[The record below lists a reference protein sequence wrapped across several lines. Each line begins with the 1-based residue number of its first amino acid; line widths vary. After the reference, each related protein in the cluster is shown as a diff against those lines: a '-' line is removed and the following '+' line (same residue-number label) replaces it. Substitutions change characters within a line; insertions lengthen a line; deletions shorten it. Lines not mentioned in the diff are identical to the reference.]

1 MFKELAPLLAKRTL
15 ILTASA
21 LGEERIRVTITPRPT
36 GKDDAKELA
45 QPFTVEGTVEELDTE
60 LPGAIINFAA
70 AHMTLEKSLA
80 DVKAGMEA
88 TLKEVKDEA
97 AKKVAEAKKTNK
109 VGNKTATNTK
119 PAPEV
124 KKAPAPAPPS
134 LFDVGTPG
142 TETPAAAPAAAP
154 TSIATTTPEPDEDEE
169 EEDEEE
175 DEQDDAETPVTGVS
189 GIAAAAP
196 SSDSDEPRS
205 MFDAQAEEEAEILR
219 EAFPDLGG
227 QLIAA

>member
-60 LPGAIINFAA
+60 LPDAIINFAA

-88 TLKEVKDEA
+88 SLKEVKDEA

-109 VGNKTATNTK
+109 VGNKTATTTK

-124 KKAPAPAPPS
+124 KKAPEPPS
-134 LFDVGTPG
+134 LFDVGAPG
-142 TETPAAAPAAAP
+142 TETPAAAPDTAP
-154 TSIATTTPEPDEDEE
+154 TPIATTADEPDEVDEDEQEE
-169 EEDEEE
+169 EEE
-175 DEQDDAETPVTGVS
+175 EQDDAETPEAAA
-189 GIAAAAP
+189 GIAAAAAP
-196 SSDSDEPRS
+196 SNSDEPRS

>member
-60 LPGAIINFAA
+60 LPDAIINFAA

-88 TLKEVKDEA
+88 SLKEVKDEA

-109 VGNKTATNTK
+109 VGNKTATTTK

-124 KKAPAPAPPS
+124 KKAPEPPS
-134 LFDVGTPG
+134 LFDVGAPG
-142 TETPAAAPAAAP
+142 TETPAAAPDTAP
-154 TSIATTTPEPDEDEE
+154 TPIATTADEPDEVDEDEE
-169 EEDEEE
+169 EED
-175 DEQDDAETPVTGVS
+175 DDAEAPETEAS
-189 GIAAAAP
+189 GIAAAA
-196 SSDSDEPRS
+196 SSSNSDEPRS

-227 QLIAA
+227 QRIAA

>member
-36 GKDDAKELA
+36 SKDDAKELA
-45 QPFTVEGTVEELDTE
+45 QPFAVEGTVEELDTE
-60 LPGAIINFAA
+60 LPDAIINFAA

-109 VGNKTATNTK
+109 VGNKTATTTK

-124 KKAPAPAPPS
+124 KKAPEPPS
-134 LFDVGTPG
+134 LFDVDAPG
-142 TETPAAAPAAAP
+142 TGTSAAAPAAAP
-154 TSIATTTPEPDEDEE
+154 TPIATEPDEVDEDEE
-169 EEDEEE
+169 EED
-175 DEQDDAETPVTGVS
+175 DDAEAPETEAS
-189 GIAAAAP
+189 GIAAAA
-196 SSDSDEPRS
+196 SSSNSDEPRS

-227 QLIAA
+227 QRIAA

>member
-21 LGEERIRVTITPRPT
+21 VGEERIRVTITPRPT

-60 LPGAIINFAA
+60 LPDAIINFAA

-88 TLKEVKDEA
+88 SLKEVKDEA

-109 VGNKTATNTK
+109 VGNKTTTTTK

-124 KKAPAPAPPS
+124 KKAPEPPS
-134 LFDVGTPG
+134 LFDVGAPG

-154 TSIATTTPEPDEDEE
+154 TPIATESDEVDEDEE
-169 EEDEEE
+169 EED
-175 DEQDDAETPVTGVS
+175 DDDDAEAPETEAS
-189 GIAAAAP
+189 GIAAAA
-196 SSDSDEPRS
+196 SSSNSDEPRS

-227 QLIAA
+227 QRIAA

>member
-21 LGEERIRVTITPRPT
+21 VGEERIRVTITPRPT
-36 GKDDAKELA
+36 GKDDTKELA

-60 LPGAIINFAA
+60 LPDAIINFAA

-109 VGNKTATNTK
+109 VGNKTATTTK

-124 KKAPAPAPPS
+124 KKAPEPPS
-134 LFDVGTPG
+134 LFDVDAPG
-142 TETPAAAPAAAP
+142 TGTSAAAPAAAP
-154 TSIATTTPEPDEDEE
+154 TPIATEPDEVDEDEE
-169 EEDEEE
+169 EED
-175 DEQDDAETPVTGVS
+175 DDAEAPETEAS
-189 GIAAAAP
+189 GIAAAA
-196 SSDSDEPRS
+196 SSSNSDEPRS

-227 QLIAA
+227 QRIAA

>member
-45 QPFTVEGTVEELDTE
+45 QPFAVEGTVEELDTE
-60 LPGAIINFAA
+60 LPDAIINFAA

-109 VGNKTATNTK
+109 VGNKTATTTK

-124 KKAPAPAPPS
+124 KKAPEPPS
-134 LFDVGTPG
+134 LFDVGAPG

-154 TSIATTTPEPDEDEE
+154 TPIATEPDEVDEE
-169 EEDEEE
+169 EEEE
-175 DEQDDAETPVTGVS
+175 DDDDAEAPETEAS
-189 GIAAAAP
+189 GIAAAA
-196 SSDSDEPRS
+196 SSSNSDEPRS

-227 QLIAA
+227 QSIAA

>member
-60 LPGAIINFAA
+60 LPDAIINFAA

-109 VGNKTATNTK
+109 VGNKTATTTK

-124 KKAPAPAPPS
+124 KKAAEPPS
-134 LFDVGTPG
+134 LFDVGAPG

-154 TSIATTTPEPDEDEE
+154 TPIATESDGVDEDEE
-169 EEDEEE
+169 GED
-175 DEQDDAETPVTGVS
+175 DDDAEAPETEAS
-189 GIAAAAP
+189 GIAAAA
-196 SSDSDEPRS
+196 SSSNSDEPRS

-227 QLIAA
+227 QSIAA

>member
-45 QPFTVEGTVEELDTE
+45 QPFAVEGTVEELDTE
-60 LPGAIINFAA
+60 LPDAIINFAA

-109 VGNKTATNTK
+109 VGNKTATTTK

-124 KKAPAPAPPS
+124 KKAAEPPS
-134 LFDVGTPG
+134 LFDVGAPG

-154 TSIATTTPEPDEDEE
+154 TPIATESDGVDEDEE
-169 EEDEEE
+169 GED
-175 DEQDDAETPVTGVS
+175 DDDAEAPETEAS
-189 GIAAAAP
+189 GIAAAA
-196 SSDSDEPRS
+196 SSSNSDEPRS

-227 QLIAA
+227 QSIAA

>member
-45 QPFTVEGTVEELDTE
+45 QPFAVEGTVEELDTE
-60 LPGAIINFAA
+60 LPDAIINFAA

-109 VGNKTATNTK
+109 VGNKTATTAK

-124 KKAPAPAPPS
+124 KKAPEPPS
-134 LFDVGTPG
+134 LFDVGAPG
-142 TETPAAAPAAAP
+142 TETSAAAPAAAP
-154 TSIATTTPEPDEDEE
+154 TPIATEPDEVDEDEE
-169 EEDEEE
+169 EED
-175 DEQDDAETPVTGVS
+175 DDDAEAPETEAS
-189 GIAAAAP
+189 GIAAAA
-196 SSDSDEPRS
+196 SSSNSDEPRS

-227 QLIAA
+227 QSIAA

>member
-1 MFKELAPLLAKRTL
+1 
-15 ILTASA
+15 
-21 LGEERIRVTITPRPT
+21 
-36 GKDDAKELA
+36 
-45 QPFTVEGTVEELDTE
+45 
-60 LPGAIINFAA
+60 
-70 AHMTLEKSLA
+70 MTLEKSLA

-109 VGNKTATNTK
+109 VGNKTVTTTK

-124 KKAPAPAPPS
+124 KKAPEPPS
-134 LFDVGTPG
+134 LFDVGAPG
-142 TETPAAAPAAAP
+142 TETPAAAPP
-154 TSIATTTPEPDEDEE
+154 PIATTAPEPDEVDEDEE
-169 EEDEEE
+169 EEEEE
-175 DEQDDAETPVTGVS
+175 EQDDAETPEAAA
-189 GIAAAAP
+189 GIAAAAAP
-196 SSDSDEPRS
+196 SNSDEPRS

>member
-21 LGEERIRVTITPRPT
+21 VGEERIRVTITPRPT
-36 GKDDAKELA
+36 GKDDTKELA

-60 LPGAIINFAA
+60 LPDAIINFAA

-109 VGNKTATNTK
+109 VGNKTVTTTK

-124 KKAPAPAPPS
+124 KKAPEPPS
-134 LFDVGTPG
+134 LFDVGAPG

-154 TSIATTTPEPDEDEE
+154 TPIATESDGVDEDEE
-169 EEDEEE
+169 EED
-175 DEQDDAETPVTGVS
+175 DDDAEAPETEAS
-189 GIAAAAP
+189 GIAAAA
-196 SSDSDEPRS
+196 SSSNSDEPRS

-227 QLIAA
+227 QSIAA

>member
-45 QPFTVEGTVEELDTE
+45 QPFAVEGTVEELDTE
-60 LPGAIINFAA
+60 LPDAIINFAA

-109 VGNKTATNTK
+109 VGNKTTTTTK

-124 KKAPAPAPPS
+124 KRVPEPPS
-134 LFDVGTPG
+134 LFDVGAPG

-154 TSIATTTPEPDEDEE
+154 TPIATEPDEVDEDEE
-169 EEDEEE
+169 EED
-175 DEQDDAETPVTGVS
+175 DDAEAPETEVS
-189 GIAAAAP
+189 GIAAAAY
-196 SSDSDEPRS
+196 SSNSDEPRS

-227 QLIAA
+227 QRVAA

>member
-21 LGEERIRVTITPRPT
+21 VGEERIRVTITPRPT
-36 GKDDAKELA
+36 GKDDTKELA

-60 LPGAIINFAA
+60 LPDAIINFAA

-109 VGNKTATNTK
+109 VGNKTVTTTK

-124 KKAPAPAPPS
+124 KKAPEPPS
-134 LFDVGTPG
+134 LFDVGAPG
-142 TETPAAAPAAAP
+142 TETPAAAPP
-154 TSIATTTPEPDEDEE
+154 PIATTAPEPDEVDEDEE
-169 EEDEEE
+169 EEEEE
-175 DEQDDAETPVTGVS
+175 EQDDAETPEAAA
-189 GIAAAAP
+189 GIAAAAAP
-196 SSDSDEPRS
+196 SNSDEPRS

>member
-60 LPGAIINFAA
+60 LPDAIINFAA

-109 VGNKTATNTK
+109 VGNKTATTTK

-124 KKAPAPAPPS
+124 KKAAEPPS
-134 LFDVGTPG
+134 LFDVGAPG

-154 TSIATTTPEPDEDEE
+154 TPIATESDEVDEDEE
-169 EEDEEE
+169 EED
-175 DEQDDAETPVTGVS
+175 DDDDAEAPETEAS
-189 GIAAAAP
+189 GIAAAA
-196 SSDSDEPRS
+196 SSSNSDEPRS

-227 QLIAA
+227 QSIAA

>member
-1 MFKELAPLLAKRTL
+1 MFKELAPLLANRTL

-21 LGEERIRVTITPRPT
+21 VGEERIRVTITPRPT
-36 GKDDAKELA
+36 GKDDTKELA

-60 LPGAIINFAA
+60 LPDAIINFAA

-109 VGNKTATNTK
+109 VGNKTVTTTK

-124 KKAPAPAPPS
+124 KKAPEPPS
-134 LFDVGTPG
+134 LFDVGAPG
-142 TETPAAAPAAAP
+142 TETPAAAPP
-154 TSIATTTPEPDEDEE
+154 PIATTAPEPDEVDEDEE
-169 EEDEEE
+169 EEEEE
-175 DEQDDAETPVTGVS
+175 EQDDAETPEAAA
-189 GIAAAAP
+189 GIAAAAAP
-196 SSDSDEPRS
+196 SNSDEPRS